1 MGGVSLTG
9 TKQLESEMSMKQHLN
24 EITYP
29 QQDAIAIVSDLV
41 ANIPGMTL
49 LGFDKPEHPWTSNRR
64 GRKTLSE
71 IDVADSYAPE
81 VISWLK
87 TILKQEEIRE
97 GFLYYFR
104 LFSAHHGLWVKANF
118 DPSGNWVEPLWN
130 LSKSEMLFVNLT
142 ETYYL
147 EIYDDEGSHIAE
159 IRSRD
164 EDASYPET
172 FDLSSEQITSI
183 RRLDQYYA
191 LSGDTN
197 GDAFLWRIPDKKIVR
212 VFQGYGEYAFNAV
225 RIVDSLAV
233 SETKSNVLH
242 LWDIS
247 DGQIVRGTKRYREV
261 SSIGHFMSVDENHV
275 LTAFRERPGGIA
287 LWNIPTGE
295 IVKVFGL
302 EFYTE
307 DFVQIRKDHILSA
320 CYEGL
325 LQLWDVSNEKLIRDF
340 GGHEGPIR
348 SLLKVDSD
356 TVLSCSWD
364 KTLRWWNI
372 TTGESRQL
380 LKLDYPLH
388 GLAGMGNGCFTV
400 SGSIVPSTYQLDWWD
415 LQTLDNL
422 ARVNISAP
430 SYNVE
435 RLEILDNDTLVIQFG
450 DAVQVV
456 NIVHSAA
463 GGPSLDLIGKVRPE
477 EPLD

>member
-1 MGGVSLTG
+1 MEL
-9 TKQLESEMSMKQHLN
+9 HLN
-24 EITYP
+24 EIAYSE
-29 QQDAIAIVSDLV
+29 QDAITIVSDLV

-49 LGFDKPEHPWTSNRR
+49 LGFDKPKHPWTSNRR
-64 GRKTLSE
+64 CRRTLSE
-71 IDVADSYAPE
+71 INVVDSYAPE

-87 TILKQEEIRE
+87 TILKQEEIQE
-97 GFLYYFR
+97 GFLYYFP
-104 LFSAHHGLWVKANF
+104 LFSVHHGHWVKADF
-118 DPSGNWVEPLWN
+118 DPSGNWIEPLWN
-130 LSKSEMLFVNLT
+130 LSKSEMLFVNLM
-142 ETYYL
+142 ETYCL
-147 EIYDDEGSHIAE
+147 EIYDDEGSHIAKV
-159 IRSRD
+159 RSRN

-172 FDLSSEQITSI
+172 FELSSEQITSI
-183 RRLDQYYA
+183 RRLDQDYA
-191 LSGDTN
+191 LSGDTS
-197 GDAFLWRIPDKKIVR
+197 GDAYLWRISDKKIVR
-212 VFQGYGEYAFNAV
+212 VFQGYSEYALNAV
-225 RIVDSLAV
+225 RISDGLVV
-233 SETKSNVLH
+233 SDTKSDVLH

-261 SSIGHFMSVDENHV
+261 SSIGHFMPVDENHV

-307 DFVQIRKDHILSA
+307 DFVQIGKDHILSA

-340 GGHEGPIR
+340 EGHEGPIR
-348 SLLKVDSD
+348 SLLKIDSD
-356 TVLSCSWD
+356 TVLSCAWD

-380 LKLDYPLH
+380 LKLEYPLH
-388 GLAGMGNGCFTV
+388 GLARMDNGCFTI
-400 SGSIVPSTYQLDWWD
+400 SGSIVPSTYQLDWWN

-435 RLEILDNDTLVIQFG
+435 RLEMLDNDTLVIQFS

-456 NIVHSAA
+456 NLVYSAA
-463 GGPSLDLIGKVRPE
+463 GGPSLILIGRVRPE
-477 EPLD
+477 EQLG